1 MMCRLATSVLCLAL
15 VATGAACGSRDVTPE
30 EKVLKFLTA
39 SERLAH
45 AFEYTDETLS
55 GKAVVTGEIEDDLR
69 ARALLKIDESEVF
82 EEYIS
87 DDTISIRVADP
98 SKVPAAQG
106 SEIAGSKKVAQTLQ
120 SGQWV
125 SDPGGAPPVLAPRDR
140 SGVIQVGENFILDS
154 IYAFQYFRRSISEA
168 AGVVEF
174 NKDSPDYFPREDP
187 FDHPNEDAGV
197 TRFDLRPPNLPARS
211 TRGSS
216 GSLPG
221 IAHFRKMSF
230 YVRNGKVIKVAEEIN
245 FESHKDFKRALRG
258 EGPQYPLQLLA
269 AVRAGQAREPIRPRK
284 MFYDISR
291 LGDEDLEIVLPTAAL
306 TAPLRGVFGPKAV
319 ADAPGRETS
328 EGPPP
333 PEISTSTVIPAA

>member
-1 MMCRLATSVLCLAL
+1 MPRLAASVLCVTL

-45 AFEYTDETLS
+45 AFQYTDETPA

-69 ARALLKIDESEVF
+69 ARALLKIGDAEVL

-106 SEIAGSKKVAQTLQ
+106 FEIAGSKKVAETLQ
-120 SGQWV
+120 AGQWV

-168 AGVVEF
+168 TGVVEF

-187 FDHPNEDAGV
+187 FEHPNEEAGIK
-197 TRFDLRPPNLPARS
+197 RFDVIPPNLPARS

-230 YVRNGKVIKVAEEIN
+230 YVQDGKVIKVAEQID
-245 FESHKDFKRALRG
+245 FESHKDFKRAARG
-258 EGPQYPLQLLA
+258 DGPRYPLQLLA
-269 AVRAGQAREPIRPRK
+269 AVRAGQAREPIRPRM
-284 MFYDISR
+284 MFYEISR
-291 LGDEDLEIVLPTAAL
+291 LGDEALKIVLPTAAL

-319 ADAPGRETS
+319 AGAPSTS
-328 EGPPP
+328 EEPPP
-333 PEISTSTVIPAA
+333 PEAPTSTVTPAA